1 MGLTL
6 YASLGGLYGFWD
18 PTYWMIIVG
27 GALSLLASAKVK
39 STYRKYSTSRNRAG
53 ITGAQAAQ
61 RILEKNGIL
70 DVSIQQIQGNL
81 TDHYD
86 PKNKVLRLSTD
97 VYQST
102 SVAAVGVAAHEC
114 GHAIQHQKAY
124 YPLHLRSAF
133 VPVARFGSAIS
144 WPMIIVGFLLGGAT
158 TGGTIGGY
166 LIQIGIAFFS
176 LAVIFQLITLPVE
189 FNASKR
195 ALVALD
201 TQGILTS
208 EELKGTKK
216 VLGAAA
222 LTYVAGAAA
231 AILQLLRLLYLFG
244 GRSRD

>member
-1 MGLTL
+1 MGIILYGTFGLL
-6 YASLGGLYGFWD
+6 YAFWD

-39 STYRKYSTSRNRAG
+39 STYQKYSSKGNAAG

-61 RILEKNGIL
+61 KILAENGIQ
-70 DVSIQQIQGNL
+70 DVSVRQIGGNL

-86 PKNKVLRLSTD
+86 PKNKVLSLSTD

-124 YPLHLRSAF
+124 YPLHLRNVF

-144 WPMIIVGFLLGGAT
+144 WPMIIIGFFLGGAT

-166 LIQIGIAFFS
+166 LVQIGIGFFS
-176 LAVIFQLITLPVE
+176 LAVVFQLITLPVE

-201 TQGILTS
+201 SQGILTR

-231 AILQLLRLLYLFG
+231 AILQLLRLLYIFG
-244 GRSRD
+244 GRRRD